1 MHVNLHKQI
10 ILAFIRGIKSFLS
23 FNTWTVQK
31 TNHSSFIYIFL
42 RVTLQYGGLEI
53 LIIYL
58 ELNHFFFLEK
68 I

>member
-23 FNTWTVQK
+23 FNTCTVQK

>member
-1 MHVNLHKQI
+1 MYSTENESL
-10 ILAFIRGIKSFLS
+10 ILY
-23 FNTWTVQK
+23 
-31 TNHSSFIYIFL
+31 IYFL

>member
-1 MHVNLHKQI
+1 MYSTENESL
-10 ILAFIRGIKSFLS
+10 ILY
-23 FNTWTVQK
+23 
-31 TNHSSFIYIFL
+31 IYIFL